1 MKISVSI
8 LNSNDRVM
16 DVKKLNNTN
25 CDYIHI
31 DVMDGEFVNPTEFS
45 YEEVMN
51 IINVCN
57 KKIDVHLMCKEP
69 IKYIEKLVNYNI
81 SNITFHEEVGE
92 DLFDII
98 DLIKKHNIG
107 VGMSIKPN
115 TNIDKLD
122 KYLDKIDLILVMSVE
137 PGYGGQEFMLSS
149 LDKVRELKK
158 RIKDKNLDVKI
169 EIDGGVKDTNI
180 NLIKESGVDISVVGS
195 FVTKSDDFNKSINI
209 LKY

>member
-1 MKISVSI
+1 MEISVSI

-92 DLFDII
+92 NLFDII

-115 TNIDKLD
+115 TSVDKLD
-122 KYLDKIDLILVMSVE
+122 KYLDKINLVLVMSVE

-158 RIKDKNLDVKI
+158 RIKNRNLDVKI

-180 NLIKESGVDISVVGS
+180 NLIKKSGVDISVVGS
-195 FVTKSDDFNKSINI
+195 FVTKSNDFNKSINI

>member
-1 MKISVSI
+1 MEISVSI

-45 YEEVMN
+45 YEEVID

-81 SNITFHEEVGE
+81 FNITFHEEVGG

-115 TNIDKLD
+115 TSIDKLD
-122 KYLDKIDLILVMSVE
+122 KYLDKINLVLVMSVE

-158 RIKDKNLDVKI
+158 RIKDRNLDVKI

-195 FVTKSDDFNKSINI
+195 FVTKSNDFNKSINI

>member
-98 DLIKKHNIG
+98 DLIKKHNIE

-115 TNIDKLD
+115 TSVDKLD

-137 PGYGGQEFMLSS
+137 PGYGGQKFMLSS

-195 FVTKSDDFNKSINI
+195 FVTKSNDFNKSINI

>member
-1 MKISVSI
+1 MEISVSI

-57 KKIDVHLMCKEP
+57 KKIDVHLMCKDP

-98 DLIKKHNIG
+98 DLIKKNNIG

-115 TNIDKLD
+115 TSIDKLD
-122 KYLDKIDLILVMSVE
+122 KYLDKINLVLVMSVE

-158 RIKDKNLDVKI
+158 RIKDRNLDVKI

-195 FVTKSDDFNKSINI
+195 FVTKSNDFNKSINI

>member
-45 YEEVMN
+45 YEEIMD

-98 DLIKKHNIG
+98 DLIKKHNIE

-115 TNIDKLD
+115 TSVDKLD

-158 RIKDKNLDVKI
+158 RIKDRNLDVKI

-195 FVTKSDDFNKSINI
+195 FVTKSNDFNKSINI

>member
-1 MKISVSI
+1 MEISVSI

-57 KKIDVHLMCKEP
+57 KKIDVHLMCKDP

-98 DLIKKHNIG
+98 DLIKKNNIG

-115 TNIDKLD
+115 TSIDKLD
-122 KYLDKIDLILVMSVE
+122 KYLDKIDLVLVMSVE

-158 RIKDKNLDVKI
+158 RIKDRNLDVKI

-195 FVTKSDDFNKSINI
+195 FVTKSNDFNKSINI

>member
-1 MKISVSI
+1 MEISVSI

-45 YEEVMN
+45 YEEIMN

-57 KKIDVHLMCKEP
+57 KKIDVHLMCKDP

-98 DLIKKHNIG
+98 DLIKKNNIG

-115 TNIDKLD
+115 TSIDKLD
-122 KYLDKIDLILVMSVE
+122 KYLDKINLVLVMSVE

-180 NLIKESGVDISVVGS
+180 NLIKKSGVDISVVGS

>member
-31 DVMDGEFVNPTEFS
+31 DVMDGKFVNPTEFS
-45 YEEVMN
+45 YEEVID

-92 DLFDII
+92 NLFDII

-115 TNIDKLD
+115 TSVDKFD
-122 KYLDKIDLILVMSVE
+122 KYLDKINLVLVMSVE

-180 NLIKESGVDISVVGS
+180 NLIKKSGVDISVVGS

>member
-1 MKISVSI
+1 MEISVSV
-8 LNSNDRVM
+8 LNSIDRIT

-31 DVMDGEFVNPTEFS
+31 DVMDGKFVNPTEFS
-45 YEEVMN
+45 FDEVMN
-51 IINVCN
+51 IIKVCN
-57 KKIDVHLMCKEP
+57 KKIDVHLMCKDP
-69 IKYIEKLVNYNI
+69 IKYIERLVNYNI

-115 TNIDKLD
+115 TSIDKLD
-122 KYLDKIDLILVMSVE
+122 KYLDKINLALVMSVE
-137 PGYGGQEFMLSS
+137 PGYGGQEFILGS

-158 RIKDKNLDVKI
+158 IIRERNLNVKI
-169 EIDGGVKDTNI
+169 EIDGGVNDTNI
-180 NLIKESGVDISVVGS
+180 DLIKESLVDISVVGS
-195 FVTKSDDFNKSINI
+195 FVTKSNDFNKSINK

>member
-1 MKISVSI
+1 MEISVSI

-195 FVTKSDDFNKSINI
+195 FVTKSDDFDKSINI

>member
-1 MKISVSI
+1 MEISVSI

-81 SNITFHEEVGE
+81 SNITFHEEVDE

-98 DLIKKHNIG
+98 DLIKKYNIG

-115 TNIDKLD
+115 TSIDKLD
-122 KYLDKIDLILVMSVE
+122 KYLDKINLVLVMSVE

-149 LDKVRELKK
+149 LDKVRKLKK
-158 RIKDKNLDVKI
+158 KIKDRNLDVKI

>member
-1 MKISVSI
+1 MEISVSI

-31 DVMDGEFVNPTEFS
+31 DVMDGEFVNPAEFS

-57 KKIDVHLMCKEP
+57 KKIDVHLMCKDP

-81 SNITFHEEVGE
+81 SNITFHEEVDE

-98 DLIKKHNIG
+98 DLIKKYNIG

-115 TNIDKLD
+115 TSIDKLD
-122 KYLDKIDLILVMSVE
+122 KYLDKINLVLVMSVE
-137 PGYGGQEFMLSS
+137 PGYGGQEFMLGS

-158 RIKDKNLDVKI
+158 RIKDRNLDVKI

>member
-1 MKISVSI
+1 MEISVSI

-45 YEEVMN
+45 YEEVID
-51 IINVCN
+51 IIKVCN

-69 IKYIEKLVNYNI
+69 IKYIEKLVNYNV
-81 SNITFHEEVGE
+81 SNITFHVEVDE

-98 DLIKKHNIG
+98 DLIKKYNIG

-115 TNIDKLD
+115 TSVDKLD
-122 KYLDKIDLILVMSVE
+122 KYLNKINLVLVMSVE
-137 PGYGGQEFMLSS
+137 PGYGGQKFIPNSVERLKAIKKINKNILTEVDGGINNETITYIKDYTDIIVSGS
-149 LDKVRELKK
+149 YIINNSNYNEAIINLKK
-158 RIKDKNLDVKI
+158 
-169 EIDGGVKDTNI
+169 
-180 NLIKESGVDISVVGS
+180 
-195 FVTKSDDFNKSINI
+195 
-209 LKY
+209 

>member
-1 MKISVSI
+1 MEISVSI

-69 IKYIEKLVNYNI
+69 IKYIEKLVNYNV
-81 SNITFHEEVGE
+81 SNITFHEEVDE

-98 DLIKKHNIG
+98 DLIKKYNIE

-115 TNIDKLD
+115 TSVDKLD
-122 KYLDKIDLILVMSVE
+122 KYLDKINLVLVMSVE

>member
-1 MKISVSI
+1 MEISVSI

-45 YEEVMN
+45 YEEVID
-51 IINVCN
+51 IIKVCN

-69 IKYIEKLVNYNI
+69 IKYIEKLVNYNV

-98 DLIKKHNIG
+98 DLIKKYNIG

-115 TNIDKLD
+115 TSVDKLD
-122 KYLDKIDLILVMSVE
+122 KYLDKIDLVLVMSVE

-158 RIKDKNLDVKI
+158 RIKDRNLDVKI

>member
-1 MKISVSI
+1 MEISVSI

-45 YEEVMN
+45 YEE
-51 IINVCN
+51 
-57 KKIDVHLMCKEP
+57 
-69 IKYIEKLVNYNI
+69 
-81 SNITFHEEVGE
+81 

-98 DLIKKHNIG
+98 DLIKKYNIG

-115 TNIDKLD
+115 TSIDKLD
-122 KYLDKIDLILVMSVE
+122 KYLDKINLVLVMSVE

-149 LDKVRELKK
+149 LDKVRKLKK
-158 RIKDKNLDVKI
+158 RIKNRNLDVKI

-195 FVTKSDDFNKSINI
+195 FVTKKC
-209 LKY
+209 L

>member
-1 MKISVSI
+1 MEISVSI

-57 KKIDVHLMCKEP
+57 KKIDVHLMCKDP

-81 SNITFHEEVGE
+81 FNITFHEEVGE

-98 DLIKKHNIG
+98 DLIKKNNIG

-115 TNIDKLD
+115 TSIDKLD
-122 KYLDKIDLILVMSVE
+122 KYLDKINLVLVMSVE

-158 RIKDKNLDVKI
+158 RIKDRNLDVKI

-195 FVTKSDDFNKSINI
+195 FVTKSNDFNKSINI